1 MLDRQRLLLLRVAVF
16 IFLKKQY
23 LFEVKVDGIYTLST
37 IQEYFDFINFECPVF
52 NGFAI
57 GRLEDSAK
65 VIPQKMPPYRKRFYK
80 IMLILSGAIE
90 MRNNQNNAHLETNT
104 LFFSGEGHIQSWES
118 IAPMS
123 GFVIYFT
130 SDFYSVVHK
139 KNKLHSD
146 FPFFTHN
153 ASMSIKITPNE
164 SLHLQQTCE
173 NIITLSEQPLSNK
186 EDIFRSYLNILL
198 LESKNL
204 YEEKLGTSAVVQ
216 DSDKRILN
224 GYNKLI
230 EQQYGTDKE
239 NVLKTVQEFAN
250 TLSVHPTHLN
260 YVVKSLTG
268 NTALQLVHNRKLQ
281 EAKSLL
287 LQTSKTVS
295 EIAYDLHFDNPTH
308 FVRFVKKKTG
318 KTPLQLRNT

>member
-1 MLDRQRLLLLRVAVF
+1 MK
-16 IFLKKQY
+16 I
-23 LFEVKVDGIYTLST
+23 DGIHTLAT
-37 IQEYFDFINFECPVF
+37 IQEYFDFINFECDVF
-52 NGFAI
+52 DGFAI

-65 VIPQKMPPYRKRFYK
+65 VIPQRMPPYRKRFYK
-80 IMLILSGAIE
+80 IMLILSGEIE
-90 MRNNQNNAHLETNT
+90 MRNNENNAHLATNT

-123 GFVIYFT
+123 GYVIYFT

-153 ASMSIKITPNE
+153 ASMSIKITMDE
-164 SLHLQQTCE
+164 SQHLQRTCE
-173 NIITLSEQPLSNK
+173 NIIALSKQSLSNK

-204 YEEKLGTSAVVQ
+204 YEEKLGTNSVVQ

-224 GYNKLI
+224 SFNQLI
-230 EQQYGTDKE
+230 ESQYGTHNEK
-239 NVLKTVQEFAN
+239 VLKSVKEFAKE
-250 TLSVHPTHLN
+250 LYIHPTHLN

-268 NTALQLVHNRKLQ
+268 NTALRLVHNRKLQ

-295 EIAYDLHFDNPTH
+295 EISYDLHFDNPTH

-318 KTPLQLRNT
+318 KTPLQLRAT

>member
-1 MLDRQRLLLLRVAVF
+1 MK
-16 IFLKKQY
+16 I
-23 LFEVKVDGIYTLST
+23 DGIHTLAT
-37 IQEYFDFINFECPVF
+37 IQEYFDFINFKCPVF

-57 GRLEDSAK
+57 GRLEESAK

-80 IMLILSGAIE
+80 IMLILSGEIE
-90 MRNNQNNAHLETNT
+90 MRNNENDGHLATNT

-130 SDFYSVVHK
+130 SDFYSLVHK

-153 ASMSIKITPNE
+153 ASMSIRITELE
-164 SLHLQQTCE
+164 SQHLRRTCE
-173 NIITLSEQPLSNK
+173 NIVALSEQPLSNK
-186 EDIFRSYLNILL
+186 EDIFRSYLNIVL

-204 YEEKLGTSAVVQ
+204 YEAKLGTEAVAQ

-224 GYNKLI
+224 SYNQLI
-230 EQQYGTDKE
+230 EQQYGTNRED
-239 NVLKTVQEFAN
+239 VLKSVQEFAD
-250 TLSVHPTHLN
+250 TLAIHPTHLN
-260 YVVKSLTG
+260 YVVKNLTG
-268 NTALQLVHNRKLQ
+268 STALQLVHNRKLQ

-287 LQTSKTVS
+287 FQTSKTVS

>member
-1 MLDRQRLLLLRVAVF
+1 MK
-16 IFLKKQY
+16 I
-23 LFEVKVDGIYTLST
+23 DGIHTLST
-37 IQEYFDFINFECPVF
+37 IQEYFNFINYK
-52 NGFAI
+52 GAI
-57 GRLEDSAK
+57 FKEFSIARLEETAK
-65 VIPQKMPPYRKRFYK
+65 VIPQKMPPYRKRFFK
-80 IMLILSGAIE
+80 IMLILNGEID
-90 MRNNQNNAHLETNT
+90 MHNNENENHLSNNT
-104 LFFSGEGHIQSWES
+104 LFFSGSGHIQSWES
-118 IAPMS
+118 ISPLS

-146 FPFFTHN
+146 FPFFTSN
-153 ASMSIKITPNE
+153 AAMSIAIAQDE
-164 SLHLQQTCE
+164 SKHLQRTFE
-173 NIITLSEQPLSNK
+173 NIILLSKQDLPNK

-204 YEEKLGTSAVVQ
+204 YEQKLGTTAVLQ

-224 GYNKLI
+224 NYNQLI
-230 EQQYGTDKE
+230 EEQYGTDNEEVFKS
-239 NVLKTVQEFAN
+239 VQEFAEA
-250 TLSVHPTHLN
+250 LSIHPTHLN

-268 NTALQLVHNRKLQ
+268 NTALQLIHNRKLQ

-287 LQTSKTVS
+287 FQTSKTVS

>member
-1 MLDRQRLLLLRVAVF
+1 M
-16 IFLKKQY
+16 
-23 LFEVKVDGIYTLST
+23 KVDGIHTLAT
-37 IQEYFDFINFECPVF
+37 IQEYLDFINFDCPIF

-80 IMLILSGAIE
+80 IMLILSGEID
-90 MRNNQNNAHLETNT
+90 MRNNQNEAHLQTNT

-123 GFVIYFT
+123 GYVIYFT

-146 FPFFTHN
+146 FPFFTQN
-153 ASMSIKITPNE
+153 ASMSIKISAEE
-164 SLHLQQTCE
+164 SKHLQRTCE
-173 NIITLSEQPLSNK
+173 NIILLSQQNLANN

-204 YEEKLGTSAVVQ
+204 YEDKLGTTAVVQ

-224 GYNKLI
+224 RYNQLI
-230 EQQYGTDKE
+230 EQQYGTNNED
-239 NVLKTVQEFAN
+239 VLKSVKEFAD
-250 TLSVHPTHLN
+250 TLSIHPTHLN

-268 NTALQLVHNRKLQ
+268 NTALQLIHNRKLQ

-308 FVRFVKKKTG
+308 FIRFVKKKTG

>member
-1 MLDRQRLLLLRVAVF
+1 MKNSYLRNKIDR
-16 IFLKKQY
+16 I
-23 LFEVKVDGIYTLST
+23 VKIDGIHTLST
-37 IQEYFDFINFECPVF
+37 IQEYFDFINFKCPVF
-52 NGFAI
+52 DGFAI

-65 VIPQKMPPYRKRFYK
+65 VIPQKMPPYRKHFYK
-80 IMLILSGAIE
+80 IMLILSGEID
-90 MRNNQNNAHLETNT
+90 MRNNDNEQNLATNT

-123 GFVIYFT
+123 GYVLYFT
-130 SDFYSVVHK
+130 ADFYSIVHK
-139 KNKLHSD
+139 KNKLHAD
-146 FPFFTHN
+146 FPFFTQN
-153 ASMSIKITPNE
+153 ASMSIQINPQE
-164 SLHLQQTCE
+164 SEHLQRTCE
-173 NIITLSEQPLSNK
+173 NIISLSQQDLSNK

-204 YEEKLGTSAVVQ
+204 YEEKIGTNAVSQ

-224 GYNKLI
+224 NFNQLI
-230 EQQYGTDKE
+230 EAQYGTSREK
-239 NVLKTVQEFAN
+239 VLKSVQEFAN
-250 TLSVHPTHLN
+250 EMAIHPTHLS

-268 NTALQLVHNRKLQ
+268 KTALQRIHQRKLV

>member
-1 MLDRQRLLLLRVAVF
+1 MK
-16 IFLKKQY
+16 I
-23 LFEVKVDGIYTLST
+23 DGIHTLST
-37 IQEYFDFINFECPVF
+37 IKEYFDFINFDCPVF

-80 IMLILSGAIE
+80 IMFILSGEID
-90 MRNNQNNAHLETNT
+90 MHNNENEGHLSTNT

-123 GFVIYFT
+123 GYIIYFT

-146 FPFFTHN
+146 FPFFTQN
-153 ASMSIKITPNE
+153 ASMSISITQNE
-164 SLHLQQTCE
+164 SEHLQRTCE
-173 NIITLSEQPLSNK
+173 NIISLSHQDLSNK
-186 EDIFRSYLNILL
+186 EDIFRSYLNIVL

-204 YEEKLGTSAVVQ
+204 YEEKLGTTAVVQ

-224 GYNKLI
+224 SFNQLI
-230 EQQYGTDKE
+230 EQQYNSDQE
-239 NVLKTVQEFAN
+239 NVLKSVKEFAN
-250 TLSVHPTHLN
+250 HISIHPTHLN

-268 NTALQLVHNRKLQ
+268 NTALQLIHNRKLQ

-287 LQTSKTVS
+287 FQTSKTVS

>member
-1 MLDRQRLLLLRVAVF
+1 MK
-16 IFLKKQY
+16 I
-23 LFEVKVDGIYTLST
+23 DGIYTLST
-37 IQEYFDFINFECPVF
+37 IKEYFDFINFECPVF

-80 IMLILSGAIE
+80 IMFILSGEIE
-90 MRNNQNNAHLETNT
+90 MHNNENEGHLSDNT

-123 GFVIYFT
+123 GYIIYFT

-146 FPFFTHN
+146 FPFFTQN
-153 ASMSIKITPNE
+153 ASMSIAITQKE
-164 SLHLQQTCE
+164 SEHLQRTCE
-173 NIITLSEQPLSNK
+173 NIISLSNQDLSNK

-204 YEEKLGTSAVVQ
+204 YEEKLGTTAVVQ

-224 GYNKLI
+224 DFNQLI
-230 EQQYGTDKE
+230 EQQYDSNQE
-239 NVLKTVQEFAN
+239 NVLKSVKEFAN
-250 TLSVHPTHLN
+250 HIAIHPTHLN

-268 NTALQLVHNRKLQ
+268 NTALQLIHNRKLQ

-287 LQTSKTVS
+287 FQTSKTVS
-295 EIAYDLHFDNPTH
+295 EIAYNLHFDNPTH

-318 KTPLQLRNT
+318 KTPLELRNT

>member
-1 MLDRQRLLLLRVAVF
+1 MK
-16 IFLKKQY
+16 I
-23 LFEVKVDGIYTLST
+23 DGIHTLST
-37 IQEYFDFINFECPVF
+37 IQEYFDFINFKCPVF

-80 IMLILSGAIE
+80 IMLILSGEID
-90 MRNNQNNAHLETNT
+90 MYNNQNTAQLQNNT

-123 GFVIYFT
+123 GFIIYFT

-146 FPFFTHN
+146 FPFFTQN
-153 ASMSIKITPNE
+153 ASMSISITQQE
-164 SLHLQQTCE
+164 SEHLQRTCE
-173 NIITLSEQPLSNK
+173 NIVLISEQDLPNK

-204 YEEKLGTSAVVQ
+204 YEEKLGTQEVSQ
-216 DSDKRILN
+216 DSDKRILRDFQS
-224 GYNKLI
+224 LI
-230 EQQYGTDKE
+230 EQQYGTE
-239 NVLKTVQEFAN
+239 NEMVLKSVKEFAN
-250 TLSVHPTHLN
+250 QLAIHPTHLN
-260 YVVKSLTG
+260 YVVKNLTG
-268 NTALQLVHNRKLQ
+268 NTALQFIHNRKLQ

>member
-1 MLDRQRLLLLRVAVF
+1 MK
-16 IFLKKQY
+16 I
-23 LFEVKVDGIYTLST
+23 DGIHTLST
-37 IQEYFDFINFECPVF
+37 IQKYFDFINFDCPVF

-57 GRLEDSAK
+57 GRLEESAK

-80 IMLILSGAIE
+80 IMLILSGAID
-90 MRNNQNNAHLETNT
+90 MHNNQNAAHLENNT

-118 IAPMS
+118 IAPMT
-123 GFVIYFT
+123 GYVIYFT

-146 FPFFTHN
+146 FPFFTQN
-153 ASMSIKITPNE
+153 ASMSIQISQKETE
-164 SLHLQQTCE
+164 HLQRTCE
-173 NIITLSEQPLSNK
+173 NIVLLSEQDLPSK

-204 YEEKLGTSAVVQ
+204 YEEKLGTQEVSQ
-216 DSDKRILN
+216 DSDKRILRSFQS
-224 GYNKLI
+224 LI
-230 EQQYGTDKE
+230 EKQYGTNAED
-239 NVLKTVQEFAN
+239 VLKSVKEFAN
-250 TLSVHPTHLN
+250 ELSIHPTHLN

-268 NTALQLVHNRKLQ
+268 NTALQVIHSRKLQ

-318 KTPLQLRNT
+318 KTPLQLRKT

>member
-1 MLDRQRLLLLRVAVF
+1 MK
-16 IFLKKQY
+16 I
-23 LFEVKVDGIYTLST
+23 DGIHTLST
-37 IQEYFDFINFECPVF
+37 IQEYFDFINFKCPVF

-57 GRLEDSAK
+57 GRLEESAK
-65 VIPQKMPPYRKRFYK
+65 VIPQVMPPYRKRFFK
-80 IMLILSGAIE
+80 IMLILSGEID
-90 MRNNQNNAHLETNT
+90 MRNNDNEGHLKTNT

-123 GFVIYFT
+123 GFVLYFT
-130 SDFYSVVHK
+130 SDFYATVHK

-146 FPFFTHN
+146 FPFFTQN
-153 ASMSIKITPNE
+153 ASMNIAISEKE
-164 SLHLQQTCE
+164 SEHLKRTCE
-173 NIITLSEQPLSNK
+173 NIVTLSEQPLSNK
-186 EDIFRSYLNILL
+186 EDIFRSYLNIVL

-204 YEEKLGTSAVVQ
+204 YEEKIGTNAVVQ

-224 GYNKLI
+224 RYNQLI
-230 EQQYGTDKE
+230 EQQYGTTKE
-239 NVLKTVQEFAN
+239 DVLKTVQEFADG
-250 TLSVHPTHLN
+250 LSIHPTHLN

-287 LQTSKTVS
+287 FQTSKTVS